1 MNDDRLTADLHDAFR
16 AATADL
22 TYDRAAPRLRR
33 TPAYAV
39 PVAVTGLV
47 AAGVAT
53 AVLLPSL
60 ASSPARD
67 TAAPEAPTS
76 EPSSATASGPPM
88 TDVTPAVLDFVSFAG
103 STYTFTRE
111 TSAQG
116 RLVAR
121 DVGTLPDGAQ
131 EVETTTDATA
141 WFGEEPS
148 TGDPALFVQAPTRY
162 DGSIFSLSGAG
173 WTQEQLVDVLEGGEP
188 QVVPHVD

>member
-1 MNDDRLTADLHDAFR
+1 MNDDRLTADLHEAFR

-22 TYDRAAPRLRR
+22 TYDRPAPRLRR

-39 PVAVTGLV
+39 PAAAAGLV

-60 ASSPARD
+60 ASSPPRD
-67 TAAPEAPTS
+67 VAAPEVT
-76 EPSSATASGPPM
+76 TGPP
-88 TDVTPAVLDFVSFAG
+88 TTGVAAAVQEFVVDRVSFAG
-103 STYTFTRE
+103 TTYVARRDNGQ
-111 TSAQG
+111 QG

-121 DVGTLPDGAQ
+121 DVGTLPAGA
-131 EVETTTDATA
+131 EPVKTSVDAKA

-148 TGDPALFVQAPTRY
+148 TGDPALFVKAPTRY

-173 WTQEQLVDVLEGGEP
+173 WTQEQLVAVLEGGEP
-188 QVVPHVD
+188 EVVPHVG